1 MNYVVEGSVL
11 ETSPQ
16 WRVTVQLI
24 RVSDQTHLWAE
35 AYDLS
40 TPGDASVQKD
50 AAARIARLLAI
61 ELPPAS
67 QRRLA
72 SGRTLPPQAREAY
85 LRGRYWLTRAT
96 GPHIF
101 KGQQYFQQAIA
112 AEPAYAEAY
121 AGLATSY
128 LLLGGYGFFP
138 VSEMRPKAKAA
149 AEKALELDD
158 SLVDARLALA
168 GIKMEHEWDFAG
180 AQQEFQTAVQLNP
193 NSAMAHQWY
202 AALLEALG
210 HFDQAIGE
218 MKKAYELDPLSLR
231 VGVDLGRAYYFARR
245 HDLAIEQYRKV
256 LELDPN
262 FSGAH
267 SMLGMALL
275 EKHDFNQAI
284 PELEKGVVLIPGNK
298 GYNAWLGYA
307 YALAGRKSE
316 AEKMLATQ
324 MEYRAQQHV
333 AAQAV
338 ALTYLG
344 MGDMDQAFAWLDTAY
359 QERDGINM
367 IKAFP
372 LWDSVR
378 SDPHFQDLVRRIG
391 LPAD

>member
-1 MNYVVEGSVL
+1 
-11 ETSPQ
+11 
-16 WRVTVQLI
+16 
-24 RVSDQTHLWAE
+24 
-35 AYDLS
+35 
-40 TPGDASVQKD
+40 
-50 AAARIARLLAI
+50 
-61 ELPPAS
+61 
-67 QRRLA
+67 
-72 SGRTLPPQAREAY
+72 
-85 LRGRYWLTRAT
+85 
-96 GPHIF
+96 
-101 KGQQYFQQAIA
+101 
-112 AEPAYAEAY
+112 
-121 AGLATSY
+121 
-128 LLLGGYGFFP
+128 
-138 VSEMRPKAKAA
+138 
-149 AEKALELDD
+149 
-158 SLVDARLALA
+158 
-168 GIKMEHEWDFAG
+168 
-180 AQQEFQTAVQLNP
+180 LNP
-193 NSAMAHQWY
+193 NSAMAHHWY

-210 HFDQAIGE
+210 HFGEAIAE

-267 SMLGMALL
+267 SMLGLALL
-275 EKHDFNQAI
+275 EKHDYNQAI
-284 PELEKGVVLIPGNK
+284 AELEKGVALIPGNK
-298 GYNAWLGYA
+298 GYSAWLGYA